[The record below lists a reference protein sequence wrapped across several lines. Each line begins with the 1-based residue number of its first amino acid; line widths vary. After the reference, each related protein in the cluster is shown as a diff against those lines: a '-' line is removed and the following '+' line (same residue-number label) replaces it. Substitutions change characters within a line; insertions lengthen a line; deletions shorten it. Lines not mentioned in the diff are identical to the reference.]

1 MKWKNLLSVKAE
13 ILGLLVN
20 RFTANY
26 EYSRS
31 SRDNLL
37 LLGETRLSEKLNIFC
52 EFFVPFSES
61 TLSFEY
67 FETRKKF
74 YNSVISEDID
84 SERRAYLDA

>member
-1 MKWKNLLSVKAE
+1 MSILVVAGIIYCYLVKQ
-13 ILGLLVN
+13 
-20 RFTANY
+20 
-26 EYSRS
+26 
-31 SRDNLL
+31 
-37 LLGETRLSEKLNIFC
+37 LSEKLNIFC
-52 EFFVPFSES
+52 EFVVPFSES